1 MLIINIFIV
10 GQVIVLLL
18 FFLFNISTEI
28 LSFQFTY
35 LFYPIIYWYPVML
48 NIPIMIILFEQRD
61 FKLIYQKFNFKKI
74 FKKK

>member
-35 LFYPIIYWYPVML
+35 LFYPVML
-48 NIPIMIILFEQRD
+48 NLPIMIILFEQRD
-61 FKLIYQKFNFKKI
+61 FKL
-74 FKKK
+74 